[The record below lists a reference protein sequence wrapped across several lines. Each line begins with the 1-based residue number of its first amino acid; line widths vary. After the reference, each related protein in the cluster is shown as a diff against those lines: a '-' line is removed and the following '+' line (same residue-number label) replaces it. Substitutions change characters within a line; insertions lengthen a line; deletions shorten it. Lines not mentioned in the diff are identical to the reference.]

1 MKFQIKSEDKAVELI
16 EVLKIIKNLTNSA
29 TFMCTEEHIFIQ
41 IMDQSHVC
49 LLNIYFPAA
58 WFHLY
63 EAENSTFS
71 INTNV
76 LVKVFGMYTM
86 HSLIEVFIEN
96 EDKININLIHE
107 LQQKRFEIPLM
118 DIEQDVL
125 KPTIKDTNL
134 DFVIK
139 TRTLDKYINE
149 LSAFGDDVEIECSD
163 DKLFLTASNHEGSL
177 KIEIKNE
184 TLEEFNVIEN
194 YTFKNKFCI
203 KYLQYI
209 TKLFIIYP
217 TIHLFLDEDNP
228 LMITFKDTDTK
239 FNYYVAPKCSDD
251 SE

>member
-1 MKFQIKSEDKAVELI
+1 
-16 EVLKIIKNLTNSA
+16 
-29 TFMCTEEHIFIQ
+29 
-41 IMDQSHVC
+41 
-49 LLNIYFPAA
+49 
-58 WFHLY
+58 
-63 EAENSTFS
+63 
-71 INTNV
+71 
-76 LVKVFGMYTM
+76 
-86 HSLIEVFIEN
+86 
-96 EDKININLIHE
+96 
-107 LQQKRFEIPLM
+107 M

-125 KPTIKDTNL
+125 KPTVKDTNL

>member
-16 EVLKIIKNLTNSA
+16 EVLKIIKHLTNSA
-29 TFMCTEEHIFIQ
+29 TFMCTKEHIFIQ

-49 LLNIYFPAA
+49 LLNIYFPAE
-58 WFHLY
+58 WFYLY

-86 HSLIEVFIEN
+86 HSVIEVFIEN

>member
-1 MKFQIKSEDKAVELI
+1 MKFQIKSEDKAVEMI
-16 EVLKIIKNLTNSA
+16 EVLKIIKNLTTSA
-29 TFMCTEEHIFIQ
+29 TFTCTPENIFIQ
-41 IMDQSHVC
+41 VMDQSHVC
-49 LLNIYFPAA
+49 LLNIYFPCT

-71 INTNV
+71 VNTTV

-86 HSLIEVFIEN
+86 HSLIEVLIEN

-107 LQQKRFEIPLM
+107 HQRKLFEIPLM
-118 DIEQDVL
+118 DIEQDTL
-125 KPTIKDTNL
+125 KATIKDTNL

-139 TRTLDKYINE
+139 TRTLDKYISE
-149 LSAFGDDVEIECSD
+149 LSMFGEDIEIECSN
-163 DKLFLTASNHEGSL
+163 DKLFLTASNHEGTL
-177 KIEIKNE
+177 RIEIMNE
-184 TLEEFNVIEN
+184 FLEEFNVIED

-239 FNYYVAPKCSDD
+239 FNYYVAPKCSDE
-251 SE
+251 SS